1 MLKNKKGY
9 VLSELIIYLGL
20 LCILLLV
27 PNSFR
32 LIKESNYKIR
42 VQEEIKK
49 VHNFLVEAKQLSKID
64 NLSGEIIFDRGE
76 DRIIYRNI
84 KRSKSLRLEEIN
96 LSNNMKNIID
106 ITDSG
111 MINKSGTITIRDK
124 NRKKI
129 KEITITTGLKKINI
143 R

>member
-1 MLKNKKGY
+1 MFKNKKGY

-27 PNSFR
+27 SNSFR

-49 VHNFLVEAKQLSKID
+49 VHNFLIEAKQLSKID

-106 ITDSG
+106 ITESG